1 VGWPREMT
9 AAGLLCGSCGAQL
22 SAKAKFCSE
31 CGAPV
36 TSAPKPAE
44 YKQVTVLFADV
55 VHSMD
60 IAAAVGAERLREIMA
75 DLVDRCAAVVR
86 RYGGTVD
93 KFTGDGIMAVFG
105 APVALEDHAVRACLA
120 ALGLQEEAKRLAAEV
135 ESRDGVELL
144 LRVGLN
150 SGEVITGEIGS
161 GPFGY
166 TAMGEHVGMAQ
177 RMESVASPGA
187 VMLSES
193 TARLVENSTI
203 LGKAEMVHIK
213 GSPEPMRAR
222 RLVAVAGR
230 GGRIGQPVSSLVG
243 REWELAALAGMLD
256 RAIRGHG
263 CVAGVVGPPGIGKSR
278 IVAETAAIAARRGVG
293 VFSAYCESHT
303 TEVPFYAV
311 ARLLRTAFGVEGLD
325 DHAAAQDV
333 VRAQVPP
340 ADPADLVLL
349 DDTLGIRDPAVDLPD
364 IAPDA
369 RRRRLTA
376 LVNAATLARETPGV
390 YVIEDAQWIDQVSES
405 LLADFLS
412 VVSRTHFLVLITY
425 RPDYHGAL
433 SRTPGAQTIALAPLD
448 DTQTAAL
455 ISELLG
461 THSSVAALAGQITE
475 RVGGN
480 PFFAQEI
487 VRDLAD
493 RGVLTGQGGA
503 YAFSGLVDDVS
514 VPATLQAA
522 IAARID
528 RLGPN
533 QKATVNAAAV
543 IGTRFDTDMLG
554 ALVDNADVASLIE
567 AELVEQVR
575 FTPRA
580 EYAFSNPLIRAVAY
594 ESQLKSDRAQLHRRL
609 AGAIEA
615 RASADENAALIAEHL
630 EAAGD
635 LHAAFGWHM
644 RAGTWLTFR
653 DIAAALMSWRRAR
666 QVADRLPDDDPDRM
680 SMRIESRTLLCG
692 QAFRLGG
699 SGAETGFEELREL
712 CAAAGDQRSL
722 AIGMSGLVISQNMKA
737 HRREA
742 SRLAT
747 ELIGLVES
755 IGDPTLTIALLHTAM
770 VAKYETAEMAE
781 VLRLAQRVID
791 LAGGDLTKGSL
802 MIKSPFA
809 LAVAMRG
816 LARWCLGIGGW
827 KGDLQQAIATARAS
841 PDVTMRVGAMWFA
854 YVIHVPYGVLLPDA
868 AALRDT
874 AETLSIA
881 GQSGDDLMLDLAR
894 TTRGV
899 TLVQHGGPERD
910 VGLDLLAMVRE
921 RCVHETFSLTI
932 LPIVDSYIA
941 REKARLGDVDSA
953 IELARPVVDDL
964 FDSGGCIWTALAT
977 SALVEALVQR
987 CGDGDLDDARAAVDR
1002 FAAVPTDPGFVLHEI
1017 TLLRLRALLAR
1028 AQGDEVAYRDFRDHY
1043 RDMAKTLGFE
1053 GHIAWAEAM
1062 P

>member
-1 VGWPREMT
+1 MT
-9 AAGLLCGSCGAQL
+9 AAAACRTCGTEPLENARFCHGCGS
-22 SAKAKFCSE
+22 
-31 CGAPV
+31 PV
-36 TSAPKPAE
+36 VGPETHAE

-75 DLVDRCAAVVR
+75 ELVNRTAAVVQ

-93 KFTGDGIMAVFG
+93 KFTGDGIMALFG
-105 APVALEDHAVRACLA
+105 APMALEDHAFRACLA
-120 ALGLQEEAKRLAAEV
+120 ALGMQEEAQRLAGEV

-150 SGEVITGEIGS
+150 SGEVIAGEIGS

-177 RMESVASPGA
+177 RMESVAPPGG

-193 TARLVENSTI
+193 TARLVENSTM
-203 LGKAEMVHIK
+203 LGEPQTVHIK
-213 GSPEPMRAR
+213 GSADPVCAC
-222 RLVAVAGR
+222 RLVAVAAR
-230 GGRIGQPVSSLVG
+230 GGRTGQPVASLVG

-256 RAIRGHG
+256 RAISGHG

-278 IVAETAAIAARRGVG
+278 IVAETAAIAAGRGVA
-293 VFSAYCESHT
+293 VFSAYCESHAS
-303 TEVPFYAV
+303 EVPFYAV
-311 ARLLRTAFGVEGLD
+311 ARLLRAAFGVDGLD
-325 DHAAAQDV
+325 DHGAARDV
-333 VRAQVPP
+333 VHAQVPA

-349 DDTLGIRDPAVDLPD
+349 DDTLGIRDAAVDLPN

-376 LVNAATLARETPGV
+376 LVNAAALARETPGV
-390 YVIEDAQWIDQVSES
+390 YVIEDAHWIDQASE
-405 LLADFLS
+405 LLMADFLS
-412 VVSRTHFLVLITY
+412 VASQTHSLVLITY
-425 RPDYHGAL
+425 RPEYRGAL
-433 SRTPGAQTIALAPLD
+433 GRTPGAQTIALAPLD

-455 ISELLG
+455 ITELVG
-461 THSSVAALAGQITE
+461 THMSVAGLAERITE
-475 RVGGN
+475 RACGN

-493 RGVLTGQGGA
+493 RDVLTGQRGTYVCAGQ
-503 YAFSGLVDDVS
+503 VDEVS

-522 IAARID
+522 VAARID
-528 RLGPN
+528 RLGAN
-533 QKATVNAAAV
+533 HKATVNAAAV
-543 IGTRFDTDMLG
+543 IGTRFDADVLG
-554 ALVDNADVASLIE
+554 TLVDDADVAALME
-567 AELVEQVR
+567 AELVDQVR

-580 EYAFSNPLIRAVAY
+580 EYAFRHPLIRAVAY

-635 LHAAFGWHM
+635 LHGAFGWHM
-644 RAGTWLTFR
+644 RAGTWSTFR
-653 DIAAALMSWRRAR
+653 DIAAALTSWRRAR
-666 QVADRLPDDDPDRM
+666 QVADRLPEDDPDRM

-692 QAFRLGG
+692 LAFRLGG

-712 CAAAGDQRSL
+712 CAAVGDQRSL

-747 ELIGLVES
+747 ELVGLVES
-755 IGDPTLTIALLHTAM
+755 IGDPTLTIALSFAAM
-770 VAKYETAEMAE
+770 IAKYETAEMAE
-781 VLRLAQRVID
+781 VLQLAQRVID

-802 MIKSPFA
+802 TIGSPFT
-809 LAVAMRG
+809 LAIWMRG

-827 KGDLQQAIATARAS
+827 KDDYEHAIATARAS
-841 PDVTMRVGAMWFA
+841 VDVTMLAGAIWFA
-854 YVIHVPYGVLLPDA
+854 YAIAIPYGVLLPDA

-874 AETLSIA
+874 AEMLSIA
-881 GQSGDDLMLDLAR
+881 EQSGDDLALDLAQ

-899 TLVQHGGPERD
+899 TLVAHHVAERQA
-910 VGLDLLAMVRE
+910 GFDLLAMVRQ
-921 RCVHETFSLTI
+921 RCVHETFALTV
-932 LPIVDSYIA
+932 LPLIDSYIA

-953 IELARPVVDDL
+953 IELARTVVNDL
-964 FDSGGCIWTALAT
+964 FVSDGCIWSALAT
-977 SALVEALVQR
+977 SVFVEALVQR
-987 CGDGDLDDARAAVDR
+987 GGNGDLEEAQAAIDR
-1002 FAAVPTDPGFVLHEI
+1002 LAAVPIDPGFVLHEI
-1017 TLLRLRALLAR
+1017 TLLRLRALLAGAR
-1028 AQGDEVAYRDFRDHY
+1028 GDEVAYRDFRDRY
-1043 RDMAKTLGFE
+1043 RAMSTSLGFE
-1053 GHIAWAEAM
+1053 GQMAWAAAM

>member
-1 VGWPREMT
+1 VT
-9 AAGLLCGSCGAQL
+9 AIAACRTCGTEPLENARFCHVCGS
-22 SAKAKFCSE
+22 
-31 CGAPV
+31 PV
-36 TSAPKPAE
+36 EDAGIRAE

-60 IAAAVGAERLREIMA
+60 LAAAVGAERLREIMA
-75 DLVDRCAAVVR
+75 DLADRSAAVVQ

-105 APVALEDHAVRACLA
+105 APIALEDHAFRACLA
-120 ALGLQEEAKRLAAEV
+120 ALGMQEEAKRLAAEV

-150 SGEVITGEIGS
+150 SGEVIAGEIGS

-203 LGKAEMVHIK
+203 LGETEMLHIK
-213 GSPEPMRAR
+213 GSTDSVGGR
-222 RLVAVAGR
+222 RLVAVADR
-230 GGRIGQPVSSLVG
+230 GGRIGQAVASLVG

-256 RAIRGHG
+256 RAIGGHG

-278 IVAETAAIAARRGVG
+278 IVAETAAIAARRGVQM
-293 VFSAYCESHT
+293 FEAYCESHAS
-303 TEVPFYAV
+303 EVPFYAV
-311 ARLLRTAFGVEGLD
+311 ARLLRAAFGVEGLD
-325 DHAAAQDV
+325 DQGAARDV
-333 VRAQVPP
+333 VRARVPP

-349 DDTLGIRDPAVDLPD
+349 DDTLGIREPAVDLPD

-376 LVNAATLARETPGV
+376 LVNTVALAQETPGV
-390 YVIEDAQWIDQVSES
+390 YVIEDAHWIDQVSES

-412 VVSRTHFLVLITY
+412 VVSRTHSLVLITY

-448 DTQTAAL
+448 DTQTASL
-455 ISELLG
+455 ITELVG
-461 THSSVAALAGQITE
+461 SHSSVAALADQITE
-475 RVGGN
+475 RASGN

-493 RGVLTGQGGA
+493 RNVLTGQRGA
-503 YAFSGLVDDVS
+503 YVCSGVVDDVS

-528 RLGPN
+528 RLGPDH
-533 QKATVNAAAV
+533 KANVNAAAV
-543 IGTRFDTDMLG
+543 IGTRFDADMLG
-554 ALVDNADVASLIE
+554 ALVDNADVAALIE

-615 RASADENAALIAEHL
+615 RGSADENAALIAEHL

-635 LHAAFGWHM
+635 LHGAFGWHM
-644 RAGTWLTFR
+644 RAGTWLAFR
-653 DIAAALMSWRRAR
+653 DIAAALTSWRRAR

-722 AIGMSGLVISQNMKA
+722 AIGMSGLVVSQNMKA
-737 HRREA
+737 QRREA

-747 ELIGLVES
+747 ELVGLVES

-802 MIKSPFA
+802 MIGSPFTFA
-809 LAVAMRG
+809 IAMRG

-827 KGDLQQAIATARAS
+827 KGDFQQAIATAGAS
-841 PDVTMRVGAMWFA
+841 LDVTMLAGAMWFA
-854 YVIHVPYGVLLPDA
+854 YVIAIPYGVLLPDA

-874 AETLSIA
+874 AEMLAIA
-881 GQSGDDLMLDLAR
+881 EQSGDDLALDLAR
-894 TTRGV
+894 TMRGV
-899 TLVQHGGPERD
+899 TLVQQGGPERE
-910 VGLDLLAMVRE
+910 VGFDLLATVRE
-921 RCVHETFSLTI
+921 RCVHETFALTI

-941 REKARLGDVDSA
+941 REKARVGDVDSA
-953 IELARPVVDDL
+953 IELARTVVDDL

-977 SALVEALVQR
+977 SVLVEALVQR
-987 CGDGDLDDARAAVDR
+987 GGDGDLAESQAAIDR
-1002 FAAVPTDPGFVLHEI
+1002 LAAVPTDPGFVLHEI
-1017 TLLRLRALLAR
+1017 WLLRLRALLAR
-1028 AQGDEVAYRDFRDHY
+1028 ACGDGATYAHFRDRY
-1043 RDMAKTLGFE
+1043 RDMTKTLGFE